1 MSLLFVIDG
10 YNVLNHSAFNRKR
23 NASHG
28 PPPQAIQSLIREKRL
43 TGSLKNKVIL
53 VFDGYPAQGEP
64 AGGYSGINLI
74 YSRKVS
80 ADEIIKQI
88 VEESASRGN
97 IVVVS
102 DDKEIKFMAR
112 FLRAGHM
119 GVEEFIG
126 AKERAP
132 HQEEPLSKPELNY
145 SQAHKINEELK
156 KLWL

>member
-10 YNVLNHSAFNRKR
+10 YNILNHPGFNRKR
-23 NASHG
+23 NATSVS
-28 PPPQAIQSLIREKRL
+28 PAQAIQFLIREKRL

-88 VEESASRGN
+88 VEESTNRGN

-102 DDKEIKFMAR
+102 DDKEIKLTAR
-112 FLRAGHM
+112 FLRARHM

-126 AKERAP
+126 AKEKAP
-132 HQEEPLSKPELNY
+132 RREEPLSKPELNY